1 MNCNKMFLFLV
12 IFLILVNSYQAQQ
25 QNPIEIIKKT
35 CVFIGELNPKGEPE
49 YYGTGFI
56 VGIRGRLHLVTAKH
70 VVMENV
76 NGQFTGKL
84 IDSTYQVFFN
94 KKDKSLG
101 WHSLREIKDFFN
113 AKWIFHKNP
122 NVDIA
127 IIPFGLDTLHDD
139 MVSIPEDFF
148 MTSERLYELYSVYFL
163 SFQPG
168 LQLKTKINPIFRSGS
183 ISLKNDDKTFYIDA
197 FAFPGNSGSPVFL
210 TPSSMRFDNP
220 GTLNIGDP
228 LGHKFI
234 GIIGE
239 YLPYQDIA
247 ISIQTKRP
255 RVVFEENTG
264 LAKVWSI
271 EYLDEIIQSP
281 DFKKQFDIS
290 SKK

>member
-1 MNCNKMFLFLV
+1 MNNKIMFLFLV
-12 IFLILVNSYQAQQ
+12 SFLLILGVNTQAQQ

-35 CVFIGELNPKGEPE
+35 CVFIGELNQKGEPE
-49 YYGTGFI
+49 YYGTGFLVEI
-56 VGIRGRLHLVTAKH
+56 SGRLHLVTAKH
-70 VVMENV
+70 VVMENI
-76 NGQFTGKL
+76 NGHFTGKM

-101 WHSLREIKDFFN
+101 WHSLNEIKNYFN
-113 AKWIFHKNP
+113 VKWIFHKNP

-127 IIPFGLDTLHDD
+127 IIPFGADTLQDD
-139 MVSIPEDFF
+139 MISIPEDFF

-163 SFQPG
+163 SYQPG
-168 LQLKTKINPIFRSGS
+168 LQLKTKINPIFRSGT

-220 GTLNIGDP
+220 GVLNIGDP
-228 LGHKFI
+228 LSHKFI
-234 GIIGE
+234 GVIGE
-239 YLPYQDIA
+239 YLPYQDVA
-247 ISIQTKRP
+247 ISVQTKRP

-271 EYLDEIIQSP
+271 EYLNEITQSTE
-281 DFKKQFDIS
+281 FKNQINRLLK
-290 SKK
+290 

>member
-1 MNCNKMFLFLV
+1 MNNSKKFLFL
-12 IFLILVNSYQAQQ
+12 ILFLLIQGNNLRAQ

-35 CVFIGELNPKGEPE
+35 CVFIGELNKKGEPE
-49 YYGTGFI
+49 YYGTGFLVDI
-56 VGIRGRLHLVTAKH
+56 SGVLHLVTAKH
-70 VVMENV
+70 VVMENI
-76 NGQFTGKL
+76 NGHFTGRT

-101 WHSLREIKDFFN
+101 WHSLNEIKSYFKV
-113 AKWIFHKNP
+113 KWIFHKNQ

-127 IIPFGLDTLHDD
+127 IIPFGVDTLKDD
-139 MVSIPEDFF
+139 MISIPEDYF
-148 MTSERLYELYSVYFL
+148 MTSERLYELYSIYFL

-168 LQLKTKINPIFRSGS
+168 LQLKTKINPIFRSGT

-220 GTLNIGDP
+220 GMLNIGDP

-234 GIIGE
+234 GVIGE

-247 ISIQTKRP
+247 ISMQTKRP

-271 EYLDEIIQSP
+271 EYLNEITQSQEFKIQLNHLL
-281 DFKKQFDIS
+281 KK
-290 SKK
+290 